1 MQNNY
6 TPFFK
11 TLWSLTDETWSKDD
25 WRVVGTRKRSSSVI
39 ESLDRKELSADPIFG
54 EAFYV
59 TTAKKFENMSINE
72 IITQLGETPLYLV
85 EFGSGRLDIA
95 YTGEDIVCEVN
106 AYVIIEAD
114 RGEDC
119 GVIVGITS
127 KDKYKCLL
135 SKLNDVP
142 KEVQPKRIFRKATKR
157 DLEIL
162 RLKEQGELDAL
173 SACRKRVNEKNL
185 EMDVV
190 GCEYQWDKHKL
201 TFFFMS
207 EKRIDFRELVKELYK
222 VYKTRIWMCAV
233 EKSKNL
239 YLREL
244 LPKE

>member
-11 TLWSLTDETWSKDD
+11 TLWSMTDETWSKED

-39 ESLDRKELSADPIFG
+39 ESLDRKDISTDPIFG

-72 IITQLGETPLYLV
+72 IIRQLGDTALYLV

-95 YTGEDIVCEVN
+95 YTGDEIICDVGT
-106 AYVIIEAD
+106 YVIIEAD

-119 GVIVGITS
+119 GIIIGITS

-135 SKLNDVP
+135 GKLNDVP

-162 RLKEQGELDAL
+162 KMKELSESEAL
-173 SACRKRVNEKNL
+173 LSCRKRVREKLL

-239 YLREL
+239 FLRDL
-244 LPKE
+244 MTKK